1 MPLSKTKQPS
11 KGQDMTVNMTKVS
24 DYAAKAGLTIEQD
37 VMLGHYEAKD
47 SSGTT
52 VVELFFA
59 EPDEF
64 LEELRKATR
73 TVREVM
79 DEEYGDNW
87 EKMDHLVSIANNYH
101 TGYEDVMTIN
111 HAVKN
116 EIHGYDCY
124 YIVANYETLEE
135 AWGELDSFAPS
146 PWSNNDTIALHLD
159 EGMAPHDLV
168 ETLNA
173 LESYPVLDESLASEI
188 ESRFI
193 EEHWVSYGQGDTLS
207 KVREVLEI
215 EELSDAAEDIVTQLV
230 WSGIVDNNCGG
241 GYPYMIDDSAVEFN
255 AEEIAEWMKARLGTV
270 VTIGS
275 PWRNALTFD
284 LRLSNLT
291 WH

>member
-11 KGQDMTVNMTKVS
+11 KGQDMTVNMTKAS
-24 DYAAKAGLTIEQD
+24 DYATKAGLTIEQD
-37 VMLGHYEAKD
+37 VMLGHYVAKD

-52 VVELFFA
+52 VVELYFA

-87 EKMDHLVSIANNYH
+87 EQMDHLVSIANNYH

-111 HAVKN
+111 HATKN

-124 YIVANYETLEE
+124 YLVANYETLYE
-135 AWGELDSFAPS
+135 AWGELSSFTHG
-146 PWSNNDTIALHLD
+146 PWSNNDMIALHLD

-173 LESYPVLDESLASEI
+173 LESYPVLDESLASEV
-188 ESRFI
+188 EQRFI
-193 EEHWVSYGQGDTLS
+193 DEHWESYGKSDTLS
-207 KVREVLEI
+207 KVSEVLEI

-230 WSGIVDNNCGG
+230 WSGIVDHNCGG
-241 GYPYMIDDSAVEFN
+241 GYPFMIDDSAVEFN
-255 AEEIAEWMKARLGTV
+255 AEEIAEWMKVRLGTQ
-270 VTIGS
+270 VTYNHYGMVY
-275 PWRNALTFD
+275 TFD
-284 LRLSNLT
+284 LRRSNLT

>member
-11 KGQDMTVNMTKVS
+11 KGQDMTVNMIKVS

-159 EGMAPHDLV
+159 EGMAPYDLV

>member
-1 MPLSKTKQPS
+1 
-11 KGQDMTVNMTKVS
+11 MTVNMIKVS

-159 EGMAPHDLV
+159 EGMAPYDLV